1 MAVPTTDVAATI
13 ADLLKKINT
22 APTSEECDEVARQ
35 LAKIVKDGGLILLKH
50 HGILDKLNSAARNK
64 KSGMEREGALIGF
77 NALTDVLGN
86 SGVPLLL
93 QYLGLFLDLYADK
106 GTVVQ
111 EAAQMASETLVN
123 AVRPEAAHILLPI
136 LYDGMGHNGSKKW
149 QTKLGALQLLDKYTK
164 RSPEQIGEC
173 LPQIIPVVS
182 NCLSDTKAEVAN
194 AAQKTMMAVC
204 AVGGNPDIEKHL
216 KDLVRCMGD
225 PTRVPKTIEKLAA
238 TTFVAEVNGPTLA
251 IMVPLLTRALNER
264 STLVMR
270 QTVIIIDNLC
280 KLVRDPRTAAQFL
293 PQLYPGVNYQAESAS
308 FPEIRELAGHAKQTL
323 IDAGG
328 AVEQNEN
335 ADGNGNNNNNGVGAF
350 QVSVEDA
357 TKVVRAEATK
367 IQGFLD
373 SFFNPF
379 ITYTG
384 AVVAD
389 WVRQELYIKDTW
401 ADVISDYLNT
411 VLMPRDVPAMCNRVF
426 DHFLNLYK
434 QHGGNTDSSF
444 DDQEGEEL
452 CNIQDFSLAY
462 GTRLLL
468 NHTKLKLHR
477 GQRYGLCGE
486 NGAGKSTLMRSIDQG
501 KVEEFPSKDQVR
513 TAMVDYAAQGADTSL
528 SVLDYACADPNL
540 KSLSREDVKK
550 GLEDVGFDD
559 ERLKVIVNTLSGGW
573 KMKLELARA
582 ILFKADILL
591 LDEPTNHLDV
601 HNVKWLQDYL
611 VSQKDV
617 TCLIVS
623 HDPGFLDAVCTQI
636 LHYEKKKLRLYSGN
650 LTSFV
655 EQYPPA
661 ANYYTLESSTVS
673 FSFPK
678 PSVLQG
684 VRSNTKAILKAT
696 DCTFQYPGR
705 DIPSLYN
712 ATISLSLSSRV
723 SVLGAN
729 GAGKTTLIKLLT
741 GEVVPQTGVVWRH
754 PALRI
759 GYVAQHAFHHLEQH
773 LEKTP
778 MEYLRWR
785 YETGE
790 DKEVSMKETRQISE
804 DEAKQLDKYID
815 IDGKSRQI
823 EYLIGRAKYKK
834 TFQYEI
840 KWRNER
846 HKNNSW
852 VSREKLLE
860 LGFQKLVQQF
870 DDKEASREGLLYREL
885 NVASIRQ
892 HFTDIG
898 LDADIAQYSKMGEL
912 SGGQKVKVVIAAAM
926 WNNSHML
933 VLDEPTNFLDRDALG
948 GLANAIKNWEGA
960 VVMISH
966 SDEFT
971 SALCPEAWHLEAGRV
986 SKAGKSAVEDE
997 VQVDDEKVKAR
1008 ISKKKKKTRAQLKDQ
1023 EARRRARKL
1032 KWLIE
1037 GGEREPDTDSD

>member
-1 MAVPTTDVAATI
+1 MSPTTDIGAKI
-13 ADLLKKINT
+13 GDLLQQIKT
-22 APTSEECDEVARQ
+22 APTSEECDQAARE
-35 LAKIVKDGGLILLKH
+35 LGKIVNDGGLILLKH
-50 HGILDKLNSAARNK
+50 HGVLEKLNSAARNK
-64 KSGMEREGALIGF
+64 KSGMEREGGLIGF
-77 NALTDVLGN
+77 NALADILGN
-86 SGVPLLL
+86 SGVPVLL

-106 GTVVQ
+106 GSVVQ
-111 EAAQMASETLVN
+111 EAAKMASESLIQN
-123 AVRPEAAHILLPI
+123 VRPEAAQVVLPI
-136 LYDGMGHNGSKKW
+136 LYEGMGHNGSKKW
-149 QTKLGALQLLDKYTK
+149 QTKLGALQLLTQYTK
-164 RSPEQIGEC
+164 KSPEQIGEC

-182 NCLSDTKAEVAN
+182 NCLSDTKAEVAKE
-194 AAQKTMMAVC
+194 AEKTMTAVC
-204 AVGGNPDIEKHL
+204 SVGGNPDIEKHL

-225 PTRVPKTIEKLAA
+225 PTRVAQTIEKLAA

-293 PQLYPGVNYQAESAS
+293 PQLYPGVNHQAEQAS
-308 FPEIRELAGHAKQTL
+308 FPEIRELAGRAKQTL
-323 IDAGG
+323 IAAGG
-328 AVEQNEN
+328 SGKEGEEESNSN
-335 ADGNGNNNNNGVGAF
+335 DGTF
-350 QVSVEDA
+350 QISTEEA
-357 TKVVRAEATK
+357 TKVIRAEATK

-373 SFFNPF
+373 SFFTPF

-389 WVRQELYIKDTW
+389 WVRQELYVKDTW
-401 ADVISDYLNT
+401 TKIISAYMNT
-411 VLMPRDVPAMCNRVF
+411 VLMPRDVPVMCDRVF
-426 DHFLNLYK
+426 DYFMNLYK
-434 QHGGNTDSSF
+434 EHGGNTDTSF

-452 CNIQDFSLAY
+452 CRIDDFSLAY

-477 GQRYGLCGE
+477 GQRYGLCGT
-486 NGAGKSTLMRSIDQG
+486 NGAGKSTLMRSIHQG
-501 KVEEFPSKDQVR
+501 KVEEFPSKDEVK
-513 TAMVDYAAQGADTSL
+513 TAMVDYTAQAADTSL
-528 SVLDYACADPNL
+528 CVLDYACADPNL
-540 KSLSREDVKK
+540 KDLKREDIKK
-550 GLEDVGFDD
+550 GLEDVGFD
-559 ERLKVIVNTLSGGW
+559 EARLEVPVSALSGGW
-573 KMKLELARA
+573 KMKLELVRA
-582 ILFKADILL
+582 ILYEADILL

-601 HNVKWLQDYL
+601 TNVKWLQDYL
-611 VSQKDV
+611 VSQKNV

-650 LTSFV
+650 LSKFV
-655 EQYPPA
+655 EQYPEG
-661 ANYYTLESSTVS
+661 ANYYTLESTTIS

-678 PSVLQG
+678 PSLLQG

-696 DCTFQYPGR
+696 DCTFQYPGAPK
-705 DIPSLYN
+705 PSLYN
-712 ATISLSLSSRV
+712 ANISLSLSSRV
-723 SVLGAN
+723 SVVGAN

-741 GEVVPQTGVVWRH
+741 GEVIPQTGIVWRH

-778 MEYLRWR
+778 MDYLRWR

-790 DKEVSMKETRQISE
+790 DKEVSMKATRKITE
-804 DEAKQLDKYID
+804 DEVKQMEKYID

-823 EYLIGRAKYKK
+823 EYLLGRAKYKK

-860 LGFQKLVQQF
+860 LGFQKLVQEF
-870 DDKEASREGLLYREL
+870 DDKEASREGLMYREL
-885 NVASIRQ
+885 TVGDIRK
-892 HFTDIG
+892 HFNDIG
-898 LDADIAQYSKMGEL
+898 LDPDIAQYSKVSEL

-971 SALCPEAWHLEAGRV
+971 SALCPESWTMEAGHIK
-986 SKAGKSAVEDE
+986 KAGKSAVEDE
-997 VQVDDEKVKAR
+997 VQVDDEAVKAR
-1008 ISKKKKKTRAQLKDQ
+1008 ISKKKKKTRQEKKDQ
-1023 EARRRARKL
+1023 EARRRARQL